1 MNTPTDIRQV
11 KIPTIAVGLI
21 LSVAVIAGTIT
32 WSSARTVARIDRL
45 EESVES
51 IEDSMDMHA
60 YARVEDVTEDLRDLD
75 ARLAAMED
83 LCSRVDAMEELVAGV
98 ASSVSALL
106 MEAEQ
111 EWWPDADG

>member
-45 EESVES
+45 EESVEA
-51 IEDSMDMHA
+51 IEDSMDMNA
-60 YARVEDVTEDLRDLD
+60 YARVEDIRELET
-75 ARLAAMED
+75 RL
-83 LCSRVDAMEELVAGV
+83 VAMEEMCNRVDEMEALVAGI

-111 EWWPDADG
+111 EWWPDAED

>member
-1 MNTPTDIRQV
+1 MSGPTDIRQV

-45 EESVES
+45 EESVEA
-51 IEDSMDMHA
+51 IEDSMDMNA
-60 YARVEDVTEDLRDLD
+60 YARLEDIRDLEE
-75 ARLAAMED
+75 RLATMEEM
-83 LCSRVDAMEELVAGV
+83 CNRVDAMEELIGEVAT
-98 ASSVSALL
+98 SVSALL

-111 EWWPDADG
+111 DWWPDADD

>member
-1 MNTPTDIRQV
+1 MSGPTDIRQV

-45 EESVES
+45 EESVEA
-51 IEDSMDMHA
+51 IEDSMDMNA
-60 YARVEDVTEDLRDLD
+60 YARLEDIRDLEE
-75 ARLAAMED
+75 RLATMEEM
-83 LCSRVDAMEELVAGV
+83 CNRVDAMEELIGVVAT
-98 ASSVSALL
+98 SVSALL

-111 EWWPDADG
+111 DWWPDADD

>member
-1 MNTPTDIRQV
+1 MSEPSDIRQV

-45 EESVES
+45 EESVEA
-51 IEDSMDMHA
+51 IEDSMDMNA
-60 YARVEDVTEDLRDLD
+60 YARVEDIRELED
-75 ARLAAMED
+75 RL
-83 LCSRVDAMEELVAGV
+83 VAMEEMCNRVDEMEALVAGI
-98 ASSVSALL
+98 ASSVSTLL

-111 EWWPDADG
+111 EWWPDADS

>member
-1 MNTPTDIRQV
+1 MEQPTDIRQV

-51 IEDSMDMHA
+51 IEDSMDMRP
-60 YARVEDVTEDLRDLD
+60 YARVEDVSEDIRDLET
-75 ARLAAMED
+75 RLI
-83 LCSRVDAMEELVAGV
+83 AMEEMCNRVDTLEELIAGV
-98 ASSVSALL
+98 ATSVSALL

-111 EWWPDADG
+111 DWWPDADD

>member
-1 MNTPTDIRQV
+1 MEQPTDIRQV

-51 IEDSMDMHA
+51 IEDSMDMRP
-60 YARVEDVTEDLRDLD
+60 YARVEDVSEDIRDLET
-75 ARLAAMED
+75 RLI
-83 LCSRVDAMEELVAGV
+83 AMEEMCNRVDTLEELIAGV

-111 EWWPDADG
+111 DWWPDADD

>member
-32 WSSARTVARIDRL
+32 WSSARTVSRIDRL

-60 YARVEDVTEDLRDLD
+60 YARVEDVSEDIRDLE
-75 ARLAAMED
+75 ARL
-83 LCSRVDAMEELVAGV
+83 VAMEEMCNRVDTLEELVQGIAT
-98 ASSVSALL
+98 SVSALL

-111 EWWPDADG
+111 DWWPDADD

>member
-1 MNTPTDIRQV
+1 MDTPTDIRQV

-51 IEDSMDMHA
+51 IEDSMDMNA
-60 YARVEDVTEDLRDLD
+60 YARVEDIRELED
-75 ARLAAMED
+75 RL
-83 LCSRVDAMEELVAGV
+83 VAMEEMCNRVDEMEALVAGI

-111 EWWPDADG
+111 EWWPDAED

>member
-45 EESVES
+45 EESVEA
-51 IEDSMDMHA
+51 IEDSMDMNA
-60 YARVEDVTEDLRDLD
+60 YARVEDIRELED
-75 ARLAAMED
+75 RL
-83 LCSRVDAMEELVAGV
+83 VAMEEMCNRVDEMEALVAGI

-111 EWWPDADG
+111 DWWPDADD

>member
-45 EESVES
+45 EESVEA
-51 IEDSMDMHA
+51 IEDSMDMNA
-60 YARVEDVTEDLRDLD
+60 YARLEDIRDLED
-75 ARLAAMED
+75 RL
-83 LCSRVDAMEELVAGV
+83 VAMEEMCNRVDEMEALVAGI
-98 ASSVSALL
+98 ATSVSALL

-111 EWWPDADG
+111 EWWPDAED

>member
-1 MNTPTDIRQV
+1 MSTPTDIRQV

-45 EESVES
+45 EESVEA
-51 IEDSMDMHA
+51 IEDSMDMNA
-60 YARVEDVTEDLRDLD
+60 YARVEDIRELED
-75 ARLAAMED
+75 RL
-83 LCSRVDAMEELVAGV
+83 VAMEEMCNRVDEMEALVAGI
-98 ASSVSALL
+98 ASSVSSLL

>member
-45 EESVES
+45 EESVEA
-51 IEDSMDMHA
+51 IEDSMDMNA
-60 YARVEDVTEDLRDLD
+60 YARVEDIRELED
-75 ARLAAMED
+75 RL
-83 LCSRVDAMEELVAGV
+83 VAMEEMCNRVDEMEALVAGI

-111 EWWPDADG
+111 EWWPDADD

>member
-1 MNTPTDIRQV
+1 MDQPTDIRQV
-11 KIPTIAVGLI
+11 KIPTIAVGLV

-51 IEDSMDMHA
+51 IEDSMDMRP
-60 YARVEDVTEDLRDLD
+60 YARVEDVSEDIRDLET
-75 ARLAAMED
+75 RLI
-83 LCSRVDAMEELVAGV
+83 AMEEMCNRVDTLEELIAGV

-111 EWWPDADG
+111 DWWPDADD

>member
-1 MNTPTDIRQV
+1 MEQPTDIRQV

-51 IEDSMDMHA
+51 IEDSMDMRP
-60 YARVEDVTEDLRDLD
+60 YARVEDVSEDIRDLET
-75 ARLAAMED
+75 RLI
-83 LCSRVDAMEELVAGV
+83 AMEEMYNRVDTLEELIAGV
-98 ASSVSALL
+98 ATSVSALL

-111 EWWPDADG
+111 DWWPDADD

>member
-45 EESVES
+45 EESVEA
-51 IEDSMDMHA
+51 IEDSMDMNA
-60 YARVEDVTEDLRDLD
+60 YARVEDIRELED
-75 ARLAAMED
+75 RL
-83 LCSRVDAMEELVAGV
+83 VAMEEMCNRVDEMEALVAGI

-111 EWWPDADG
+111 DWWPDAND

>member
-32 WSSARTVARIDRL
+32 WSSARTVSRIDRL
-45 EESVES
+45 EESVEA

-60 YARVEDVTEDLRDLD
+60 YARVEDVSEDIRDLET
-75 ARLAAMED
+75 RLVAMEE
-83 LCSRVDAMEELVAGV
+83 LCSRVDAREELVAGV
-98 ASSVSALL
+98 ATSVSALL

-111 EWWPDADG
+111 DWWPDADD

>member
-45 EESVES
+45 AEAVEA
-51 IEDSMDMHA
+51 IEDSMDMNA
-60 YARVEDVTEDLRDLD
+60 YARLEDIRDLEE
-75 ARLAAMED
+75 RLVTMEEM
-83 LCSRVDAMEELVAGV
+83 CNRVDEMEALVAGI

-111 EWWPDADG
+111 DWWPDAND

>member
-32 WSSARTVARIDRL
+32 WSSARTVSRIDRL

-60 YARVEDVTEDLRDLD
+60 YARVEDVSEDIRDLE
-75 ARLAAMED
+75 ARLI
-83 LCSRVDAMEELVAGV
+83 AMEEMCNRVDTLEELVQGIAT
-98 ASSVSALL
+98 SVSALL

-111 EWWPDADG
+111 DWWPDADD

>member
-51 IEDSMDMHA
+51 IEDSMDMNA
-60 YARVEDVTEDLRDLD
+60 YARVEDVTEDIRDLET
-75 ARLAAMED
+75 RLAAIEE
-83 LCSRVDAMEELVAGV
+83 LCNRVDTMEELVAGI
-98 ASSVSALL
+98 ATSVSALL

-111 EWWPDADG
+111 EWWSDADG